1 MQMYILH
8 RNDAKDVNG
17 NRMEAYDAVT
27 VDGLQSWWLVPS
39 YRHRKKTIRGGLNLK
54 EHDLVDVDG
63 IVHKQWPLVR
73 AERIERLNARTG
85 P

>member
-8 RNDAKDVNG
+8 RNDAKDGKG
-17 NRMEAYDAVT
+17 NKMEAYDAVT

-39 YRHRKKTIRGGLNLK
+39 NRNGTAKGGLNLK
-54 EHDLVDVDG
+54 EHDLVTVDG

-73 AERIERLNARTG
+73 ANRIERLNARTRY
-85 P
+85 

>member
-1 MQMYILH
+1 MTMYILH

-17 NRMEAYDAVT
+17 NKMEAYDAVT

-39 YRHRKKTIRGGLNLK
+39 NRHRKKTTKGGLNLK
-54 EHDLVDVDG
+54 EHDLVTVDG
-63 IVHKQWPLVR
+63 IIHKQWPLVR
-73 AERIERLNARTG
+73 ANRIERLNVRTR